1 MLGCL
6 NEASPMSN
14 KVMPSL
20 RLSYEALANHLK
32 ACFVFLKNTEINL
45 EYSVYVLSS
54 QEFASSE
61 VPVE

>member
-1 MLGCL
+1 
-6 NEASPMSN
+6 MSN